1 MKVDNEG
8 IPVLEERVPA
18 DAAGAGQPVPGMDLT
33 DHEQISQLLEI
44 PAIRQILDDITEDV
58 QKLVTWKIESLLK
71 EEVNKLIHEA
81 TESSAPKLTQDIR
94 TQLQLALPELL
105 TSIAEQARTR

>member
-1 MKVDNEG
+1 MKIDNDG
-8 IPVLEERVPA
+8 IPVLEERVPL
-18 DAAGAGQPVPGMDLT
+18 DAAAATQQAPGLDLT
-33 DHEQISQLLEI
+33 DHDQINQLLGT
-44 PAIRQILDDITEDV
+44 PAIQQILDDITEDV

-81 TESSAPKLTQDIR
+81 TENSAPKLTQDIR

-105 TSIAEQARTR
+105 ANIVRQARTP